1 MKKFFGKKAV
11 LEAFKQNE
19 LSEVFYV
26 SYFDEL
32 KELKLKNVKLTKV
45 NKKYFEKFDVHHQNI
60 LGISKQGSLVI
71 HNDFDSFM
79 EKINNLNQDKK
90 IILVLDEIQDPGN
103 FGAICRTCKSFQ
115 VAGIIFKKNNQIQI
129 NETVIKT
136 SLGAVNYLNFL
147 KVNNLN
153 EVINKLKKENYWSI
167 CTALDQKSI
176 PLSKFKTNI
185 NKLIVIVGNENK
197 GVSELIKKESDFI
210 VKIEMD
216 DSSVQSLNVSASTAI
231 ILYYLTHCL

>member
-11 LEAFKQNE
+11 IEAFKQNE
-19 LSEVFYV
+19 LSEVYYV

-32 KELKLKNVKLTKV
+32 KEFKSKNIKLNKV
-45 NKKYFEKFDVHHQNI
+45 NKKFFDKYEVVHQNI
-60 LGISKQGSLVI
+60 LGIAKESSLTI
-71 HNDFDSFM
+71 HTDFDSFI
-79 EKINNLNQDKK
+79 EKINNLNTDKK

-103 FGAICRTCKSFQ
+103 FGAICRTSKSFQ

-136 SLGAVNYLNFL
+136 SLGTVNYLNFL
-147 KVNNLN
+147 KVNNLS
-153 EVINKLKKENYWSI
+153 EVLNKLKKENYWTV
-167 CTALDQKSI
+167 CTALDEKSI
-176 PLSKFKTNI
+176 PLSKFKTDI
-185 NKLIVIVGNENK
+185 NKLVVIVGNENK
-197 GVSELIKKESDFI
+197 GVSELIKKDSDFI

-216 DSSVQSLNVSASTAI
+216 SSVQSLNVSVSTAI